1 MSRSRKRNPV
11 YTDGMDHKALKRI
24 ANRKL
29 RKKLHRDLVGNGNH
43 YRRFWCSW
51 LICDERSWWPWAK
64 ALQRAIRKKG
74 EALSDEELV
83 WERNLWERYNRR
95 K

>member
-1 MSRSRKRNPV
+1 
-11 YTDGMDHKALKRI
+11 MDHKALKRI
-24 ANRKL
+24 ASRKL
-29 RKKLHRDLVGNGNH
+29 RKKLLQDLVGEGNH

-64 ALQRAIRKKG
+64 ALQRAIWRSGKP
-74 EALSDEELV
+74 LSEEETAA
-83 WERNLWERYNRR
+83 ERNLWERYNRR